1 MNLLI
6 LCTIH
11 HHVPAKNWLGEA
23 LATLGRPSKVPAL
36 PSPDS
41 LLQDEGFQLIFLGAS
56 ETPRQVLVGA
66 IPGWRPLLPLYQ
78 HLHSFFQVPSS
89 FDQYPLGLLH

>member
-23 LATLGRPSKVPAL
+23 PTPLQKASKGLAQ

-41 LLQDEGFQLIFLGAS
+41 LLQDEGLQLILLGAS
-56 ETPRQVLVGA
+56 EMPGQVLQREQELNSK
-66 IPGWRPLLPLYQ
+66 IE
-78 HLHSFFQVPSS
+78 
-89 FDQYPLGLLH
+89 

>member
-11 HHVPAKNWLGEA
+11 HHVPAKIWLGKA
-23 LATLGRPSKVPAL
+23 LPTLRKLLKSPAQ

-56 ETPRQVLVGA
+56 KAPGLVL
-66 IPGWRPLLPLYQ
+66 
-78 HLHSFFQVPSS
+78 
-89 FDQYPLGLLH
+89 